1 MGFLFGGTQIH
12 PSRTFYESH
21 ATGCGRAGMAI
32 KAGVTFVRN
41 GPFSDREKS
50 LKNDEAQ
57 LIIRDFTN
65 RFYNPASSNRLEA
78 DSCYWKRALRK
89 QEWSI
94 VEWREGFRV
103 RPSAEP
109 STWSVLARGDT
120 NVMPS
125 RWKIYGNTSASPVT
139 CLGVCHSRCWKRDTS
154 WLYCHHCSF
163 FKTKGVAVFCI
174 IGNRMNETYMQSL

>member
-1 MGFLFGGTQIH
+1 MYILSDLLMGFLFGGTQIH

-89 QEWSI
+89 QE
-94 VEWREGFRV
+94 
-103 RPSAEP
+103 
-109 STWSVLARGDT
+109 
-120 NVMPS
+120 
-125 RWKIYGNTSASPVT
+125 
-139 CLGVCHSRCWKRDTS
+139 
-154 WLYCHHCSF
+154 
-163 FKTKGVAVFCI
+163 
-174 IGNRMNETYMQSL
+174 